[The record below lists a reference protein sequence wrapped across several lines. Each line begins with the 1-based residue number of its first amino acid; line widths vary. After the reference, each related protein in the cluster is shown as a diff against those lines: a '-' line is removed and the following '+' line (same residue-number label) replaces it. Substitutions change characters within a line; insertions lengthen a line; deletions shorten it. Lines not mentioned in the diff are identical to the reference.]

1 MSPYTSQTLF
11 WEGLF
16 SISVPWLQLT
26 VSAVFQADFETLK
39 REAETELN
47 SKLES
52 KTKGLEK
59 IVIENERL
67 RKEIKRVTSS
77 MTYYKFVLMK
87 LGRGRINYSKKK
99 KQKKKPIKKV

>member
-1 MSPYTSQTLF
+1 M
-11 WEGLF
+11 
-16 SISVPWLQLT
+16 T

-39 REAETELN
+39 REAETDLN

-67 RKEIKRVTSS
+67 RKEIKRVTSF
-77 MTYYKFVLMK
+77 MTCYKLVLKK
-87 LGRGRINYSKKK
+87 LSRGRINYSKKK
-99 KQKKKPIKKV
+99 NLSKKSKCLFLSLGYACHCKRKWRLQKG

>member
-1 MSPYTSQTLF
+1 M
-11 WEGLF
+11 
-16 SISVPWLQLT
+16 
-26 VSAVFQADFETLK
+26 ETLK

-67 RKEIKRVTSS
+67 RKEIKRVTYF
-77 MTYYKFVLMK
+77 MTYYKLVLMK
-87 LGRGRINYSKKK
+87 LGRGRINYSKKNNQSLNACFCLLAMLENVCHCK
-99 KQKKKPIKKV
+99 RKWRLQRG